1 MCIRDSISSLLN
13 CSLQGSINTIRSL
26 WALMDQN
33 MVALF
38 GYMDR
43 EYIFT
48 CACTLILFNAAF
60 GIHEQTYEHLDHA
73 LRIFTKMRNLGN
85 NPAGLRRAQLL
96 KLMSTLDFNNKMK
109 DLISKHT
116 DELKPSFRYDLHEH
130 KNVSIVSHVSTA
142 PSSYEPS
149 KTIISQ
155 TESKERLTN
164 DVAIENNT
172 TRLDS
177 LNFDENSD
185 IQKLLDILENVGK
198 SDDKLWKEISDQA
211 MWLGNTM
218 DSIHPTEIEANFG
231 DFRAEDFF

>member
-1 MCIRDSISSLLN
+1 
-13 CSLQGSINTIRSL
+13 
-26 WALMDQN
+26 

-48 CACTLILFNAAF
+48 SACTLILFNAAF
-60 GIHEQTYEHLDHA
+60 GIHDQTYEHLDHA

-96 KLMSTLDFNNKMK
+96 KLMSTLDFHGKMTE
-109 DLISKHT
+109 LIMKHT
-116 DELKPSFRYDLHEH
+116 DELKPNFQYDIHDDR
-130 KNVSIVSHVSTA
+130 NVNIVSHVSTA
-142 PSSYEPS
+142 FSQFGSSNS
-149 KTIISQ
+149 SISQ
-155 TESKERLTN
+155 TESSGRLRN
-164 DVAIENNT
+164 EIAIETNA

-211 MWLGNTM
+211 MWLGNNM
-218 DSIHPTEIEANFG
+218 DSMHSMETENSFG
-231 DFRAEDFF
+231 EFKAEDFL